1 MRQLN
6 KRKLS
11 AAALLGLAL
20 VLQSCGSKDSKVQP
34 SVAAEEIKVEEVK
47 PDVKVE
53 IEDTGKIIA
62 EGKEI
67 FRHETFGN
75 ESFWTETAQLPQGLA
90 KSKLT
95 PAQALKLGLSI
106 NAEAL
111 DTELQKAISKELFK
125 EGLSGK
131 ILNSHETTMK
141 ILNAN
146 AFIGLV
152 VKDTNGD
159 SKKDLRSGDQ
169 MGVSCV
175 LCHSVTDKSIFDM
188 PGGGSIGRPV
198 DGPSVHRLN
207 LGAIMAM
214 ADNTRAFFPMAQL
227 KDEEGNSIGRAPSEK
242 GLTKDSTEGEFDAYF
257 SNTTYYPVGTFDDTL
272 DGIGNP
278 MRNGAA
284 YRADLAAP
292 YGSAGEFEKFNQYAN
307 HYYSTVLNPT
317 NILTKESRQ
326 FMERISGSL
335 GVRIAEDYAE
345 ILQKSGSQNIA
356 PKSSSAPEEKLSSLK
371 KYLDQLR
378 SPRGVVFE
386 KSSVTKGEELFKGAK
401 YGCTSCHN
409 IDQSKPVLKEIVAMN
424 VIFKGDN
431 PVVVRKRDNLIHPL
445 QDTAGTTYDDK
456 MIVMNATMRGLNR
469 GVAMPLLMDLAKKTA
484 YLHDSSVST
493 LTKLLDPARG
503 DSAPHAYY
511 VGSAEE
517 RSDMVAFLKNLDDN
531 NGK

>member
-1 MRQLN
+1 MGQIN
-6 KRKLS
+6 KKKLS
-11 AAALLGLAL
+11 ASALLGLTL
-20 VLQSCGSKDSKVQP
+20 LLQSCGDKESIVQP
-34 SVAAEEIKVEEVK
+34 ADTPAVEEIKVEEVK

-53 IEDTGKIIA
+53 DTAKIIA
-62 EGKEI
+62 EGKSV

-75 ESFWTETAQLPQGLA
+75 ESFWTEAARLPQGLT
-90 KSKLT
+90 KSKFT

-111 DTELQKAISKELFK
+111 DPELQKSISKELFK

-131 ILNSHETTMK
+131 ILNDHETTLK

-175 LCHSVTDKSIFDM
+175 LCHGVTDKSLFDM

-242 GLTKDSTEGEFDAYF
+242 GLTKDSTEAEFDAYF
-257 SNTTYYPVGTFDDTL
+257 SNTSYYPVGTFDDTL
-272 DGIGNP
+272 DGFGNP

-284 YRADLAAP
+284 YKVGLAAP
-292 YGSAGEFEKFNQYAN
+292 FGSAGEFEKFEHYAN
-307 HYYSTVLNPT
+307 HFYTSVLNPT
-317 NILTKESRQ
+317 NMLTKESRQ

-335 GVRIAEDYAE
+335 GVRLAEDYAE
-345 ILQKSGSQNIA
+345 VLSKSGV
-356 PKSSSAPEEKLSSLK
+356 KSNLTSAMRVPEEKIYSLK
-371 KYLDQLR
+371 TYLNQLR

-386 KSSVTKGEELFKGAK
+386 KSSVTKGEELFKSAK

-409 IDQSKPVLKEIVAMN
+409 VDQSQPVQKEIIAMN

-445 QDTAGTTYDDK
+445 QDTVGSTYDDK
-456 MIVMNATMRGLNR
+456 MIVMNASMRGLSR
-469 GVAMPLLMDLAKKTA
+469 GVAMPLLMDLAKKPA

-493 LTKLLDPARG
+493 LTKLLDPVRG

-511 VGSAEE
+511 VSSATE
-517 RSDMVAFLKNLDDN
+517 RSDLVAFLKNLDDN